1 MSEVRRIGR
10 RLRRDQRG
18 QAALEF
24 AIIAM
29 ALILVSIGI
38 VEFGRA
44 LQVRN
49 ELSFAADFAA
59 RQILTNPNISDATVE
74 NKIRSVFKGYDSS
87 QLSVVLGTETAD
99 GLNFRTVALSYPF
112 TLLIPGLADPGVTLK
127 VSRRTPKF

>member
-1 MSEVRRIGR
+1 MNGIRRTAR
-10 RLRRDQRG
+10 RLRQDQRG

-29 ALILVSIGI
+29 AMILVSIGI

-49 ELSFAADFAA
+49 ELSFAADFGA
-59 RQILTNPNISDATVE
+59 RQILTNPDIPDTTVE
-74 NKIRSVFKGYDSS
+74 SKIRSVFKGYDAS

-112 TLLIPGLADPGVTLK
+112 TLLIPGLSDPAVTLT